1 MLRVCGGLDLH
12 GDGVEVDV
20 GQSGICRK
28 FDDEHEMESV
38 GDAVVIWT
46 CRGEGTRPSARL

>member
-20 GQSGICRK
+20 GQSGICGK
-28 FDDEHEMESV
+28 VVV
-38 GDAVVIWT
+38 GAGVATCILRIWFIYNLVK
-46 CRGEGTRPSARL
+46 CWYK